1 MSFFPIE
8 EPGSLLLLKVLHA
21 DELGRGQ
28 SPLEMGRAVMALP
41 LNQLPEERWLQLVGE
56 KAGDRVSGA
65 VKVRLLYTATT
76 QLFVQQGRRARIGGI
91 SVADNDVLNSTV
103 RVTVSCEHGSVA
115 VPPNSRIA
123 LLANDILARED
134 PRDTLSVYSGR
145 FGGRGT
151 PAPRLGWVIGDGRG
165 GRVMQFDARLPDA
178 QAALS
183 ELEYTSPVNVSADR
197 IEVVVDDRGHTG
209 AGGNKSDALEIN
221 VALHAGAANT
231 APRLTMWPENRGA
244 RVLPQSLG
252 AAAAREAPLGVEF
265 ALHGLY
271 LEDEDNLD
279 GLMQVAARTCPCAPM
294 QGRLLQL
301 QQPRCAV
308 ASRSELLHCCGVP
321 ETAAA
326 ERFHVALSQVTVTAT
341 HGLLS
346 LHGLGPWSAGG
357 AGRAVFEET
366 VQRRADGSVFE
377 VWGRQVATTRVR
389 GYTQRSVLCA
399 TVGGFSDEYLVEGP
413 VAGQLRVRRNS
424 GPAEYPAGA
433 SAPLREVLLHAGHAL
448 PLHYDAEA
456 DFALQLFVSA
466 SADVNV
472 LLLDEDNY
480 ELYSQARPFAFVPG
494 PSFLGARNAS
504 VARFE
509 VAVPRPTRWFLVV
522 VVARMKPLPPPPA
535 PRTDR
540 TRLVPPPVLIGHAS
554 SHPPY

>member
-1 MSFFPIE
+1 
-8 EPGSLLLLKVLHA
+8 
-21 DELGRGQ
+21 
-28 SPLEMGRAVMALP
+28 
-41 LNQLPEERWLQLVGE
+41 
-56 KAGDRVSGA
+56 
-65 VKVRLLYTATT
+65 
-76 QLFVQQGRRARIGGI
+76 
-91 SVADNDVLNSTV
+91 
-103 RVTVSCEHGSVA
+103 
-115 VPPNSRIA
+115 
-123 LLANDILARED
+123 
-134 PRDTLSVYSGR
+134 
-145 FGGRGT
+145 
-151 PAPRLGWVIGDGRG
+151 
-165 GRVMQFDARLPDA
+165 
-178 QAALS
+178 
-183 ELEYTSPVNVSADR
+183 
-197 IEVVVDDRGHTG
+197 VVVDDRGHTG

-271 LEDEDNLD
+271 LEDEDSLD

-301 QQPRCAV
+301 QQPRCTV
-308 ASRSELLHCCGVP
+308 ASRSVLLHCCGVP

-326 ERFHVALSQVTVTAT
+326 ECFHVALSQVTVTAT

-389 GYTQRSVLCA
+389 GYTQRSVLCT

-433 SAPLREVLLHAGHAL
+433 STPLREVLLHAGHAL

-522 VVARMKPLPPPPA
+522 EEARGVDLPGWAETLGAAEWAQGEPARDVRLEYAVAFERLVYPLEHFAAATGLEALQDPTADAVCQWLHADRDARPPPGLRQMDLSFEEGDGHRDA
-535 PRTDR
+535 SMVCPRALST
-540 TRLVPPPVLIGHAS
+540 S
-554 SHPPY
+554 